1 MDRAKYKFFK
11 NHEIFKL
18 SLNYKLT
25 AAEKNLVRLDLRELL
40 DKKCNEDIDERSLS
54 DIWKRMYESGHGHLI
69 YNFFKQFFY
78 PTDQI
83 KNTFLIYGKSNTGK
97 T

>member
-1 MDRAKYKFFK
+1 MDKAKYKFFK

-40 DKKCNEDIDERSLS
+40 DKKCSEDIDERSLS
-54 DIWKRMYESGHGHLI
+54 DVRRRI
-69 YNFFKQFFY
+69 
-78 PTDQI
+78 
-83 KNTFLIYGKSNTGK
+83 
-97 T
+97 

>member
-1 MDRAKYKFFK
+1 MDKAKYKFFK

-40 DKKCNEDIDERSLS
+40 YKKCSEDFDERSLS
-54 DIWKRMYESGHGHLI
+54 DVRRRI
-69 YNFFKQFFY
+69 
-78 PTDQI
+78 
-83 KNTFLIYGKSNTGK
+83 
-97 T
+97 